1 MKYLSKFQIVFIS
14 KYKILNSFH
23 IDNIELDKK
32 PDLDLPINQFL
43 HFKNMLEL
51 NINED
56 ISKYIITT
64 LKYQNILIIDIIFSL
79 IFV

>member
-1 MKYLSKFQIVFIS
+1 MSKFQIVFIS

-43 HFKNMLEL
+43 RFKNMLEL

-56 ISKYIITT
+56 VSKYIITT
-64 LKYQNILIIDIIFSL
+64 LKYQNILIINLIFSL
-79 IFV
+79 IFL